1 MVYNVT
7 TWEQFLRA
15 FTIAHD
21 PSDTDDDVIEILADI
36 DCNDITISNP
46 VFAGGIK
53 TINGN
58 NHTFYNL
65 HDGTSTGS
73 ALINCGNNTSAHPAY
88 NITWNKLNFNNL
100 FIVLSA
106 YGAFW
111 GFSGKPMIFND
122 CTFVCQCAKE
132 VFRHCTLNRCAIT
145 FENISA
151 SNTPFEYVESHY
163 CWYNVKIRKNATA
176 TTSRMF
182 GVTDTC
188 YIEGRILCSATHAG
202 VLGTLSNCCVNVQ
215 TDVPMNRIS
224 TAQTGI
230 IPISIYNSDKITSV
244 TTADTNVIAVTDT
257 QMHDAEYLES
267 IGFAI
272 IAQAGE

>member
-21 PSDTDDDVIEILADI
+21 PEDAENDVIEVLADI
-36 DCNDITISNP
+36 DCNDVTLNNP
-46 VFAGGIK
+46 IYAGAIK

-65 HDGTSTGS
+65 HDGTSSGS
-73 ALINCGNNTSAHPAY
+73 ALIRNGDGNTHPVYA
-88 NITWNKLNFNNL
+88 ITWNKLNFDNL
-100 FIVLSA
+100 FIVLSS
-106 YGAFW
+106 YGTFW
-111 GFSGKPMIFND
+111 GYTGTSMVFND
-122 CTFVCQCAKE
+122 CTFVCKCAKE
-132 VFRHCTLNRCAIT
+132 VFRFCVLNRCAVT
-145 FENISA
+145 FENINTN
-151 SNTPFEYVESHY
+151 NTPFEYVESHY
-163 CWYNVKIRKNATA
+163 CWYNVKIRKTATA

-182 GVTDTC
+182 GVMDTC

-202 VLGTLSNCCVNVQ
+202 VLGGLSNCCVNIQ

-224 TAQTGI
+224 SSQTGT
-230 IPISIYNSDKITSV
+230 IPISVYNSDKIPSV
-244 TTADTNVIAVTDT
+244 TTADANVIAVTDA
-257 QMHDAEYLES
+257 QMHDAQYLES

>member
-21 PSDTDDDVIEILADI
+21 PADIDNDVIEIMADI
-36 DCNDITISNP
+36 ECNDITISNP
-46 VFAGGIK
+46 IYAGAIK

-58 NHTFYNL
+58 DHTFYNL

-73 ALINCGNNTSAHPAY
+73 PVFRNGDGNTHPVY
-88 NITWNKLNFNNL
+88 DITWNKLNFDNM
-100 FIVLSA
+100 FIVLSG

-111 GFSGKPMIFND
+111 GSSGKFMKFND
-122 CTFVCQCAKE
+122 CTFVCRCAKE
-132 VFRHCTLNRCAIT
+132 IFRNCTLNRCAIT

-151 SNTPFEYVESHY
+151 NNNPFEYVNSNF
-163 CWYNVKIRKNATA
+163 CWYNVKIRKTATA
-176 TTSRMF
+176 TTNRIF
-182 GVTDTC
+182 GAMDTC

-224 TAQTGI
+224 SAQTGT
-230 IPISIYNSDKITSV
+230 IPISIYNSDKIPSV
-244 TTADTNVIAVTDT
+244 TTADANVIAVTDA
-257 QMHDAEYLES
+257 QMHDASYLES

-272 IAQAGE
+272 IAQVGE

>member
-15 FTIAHD
+15 YTIAHD
-21 PSDTDDDVIEILADI
+21 PADTDDDVIEILADI

-46 VFAGGIK
+46 IYAGAIK
-53 TINGN
+53 IINGN

-65 HDGTSTGS
+65 HDGVSSGS
-73 ALINCGNNTSAHPAY
+73 PLFRCGDGNTHTNYAV
-88 NITWNKLNFNNL
+88 TWNKLNFDNL
-100 FIVLSA
+100 FIVLSV

-111 GFSGKPMIFND
+111 GASGKTMVFND
-122 CTFVCQCAKE
+122 CTFVCQCASE
-132 VFRHCTLNRCAIT
+132 VFRFCTLNRCAVT

-151 SNTPFEYVESHY
+151 NNTPFEYVESHY
-163 CWYNVKIRKNATA
+163 CWYNVKIRKTATA

-182 GVTDTC
+182 GIMDTC
-188 YIEGRILCSATHAG
+188 YIEGKILCPASHAG
-202 VLGTLSNCCVNVQ
+202 VLGALTNCCVNIE

-224 TAQTGI
+224 TAQTGT
-230 IPISIYNSDKITSV
+230 IPISIYNSDKIPSV
-244 TTADTNVIAVTDT
+244 STADANVIAVTDT

>member
-1 MVYNVT
+1 MATYNVT

-21 PSDTDDDVIEILADI
+21 PADTDNDVIEILADI
-36 DCNDITISNP
+36 DCNDVTLTNP
-46 VFAGGIK
+46 IYAGGIK

-73 ALINCGNNTSAHPAY
+73 ALIRCGDGNNHPSY
-88 NITWNKLNFNNL
+88 SVTWNKLHFENML
-100 FIVLSA
+100 IVLST

-111 GFSGKPMIFND
+111 GMSGTNMIFND
-122 CTFVCQCAKE
+122 CTFVCRCSKE
-132 VFRHCTLNRCAIT
+132 IFRFCTLNRCAIT

-151 SNTPFEYVESHY
+151 NNSPFEYVDSNF
-163 CWYNVKIRKNATA
+163 CWYNIKLRKTATA
-176 TTSRMF
+176 TTNRIFKSM
-182 GVTDTC
+182 DTC
-188 YIEGRILCSATHAG
+188 YIEGKILCSATHAG
-202 VLGTLSNCCVNVQ
+202 TLGALTNCCVNIQ
-215 TDVPMNRIS
+215 TDVPMYRIS
-224 TAQTGI
+224 NASGEI
-230 IPISIYNSDKITSV
+230 ITIYNSDKIPSV
-244 TTADTNVIAVTDT
+244 TMTDANVVGVTDA
-257 QMHDAEYLES
+257 QMHDAQYLES